1 MGDVDGRVGEGHV
14 GEVDE
19 AGAAAV
25 EAQVRF
31 VEVAVDGPRGHGG
44 VDEQVLG
51 AGEDGVDAVAFDGGE
66 GGGHVFPDALNQCPV
81 LDREP
86 GFADV
91 RRLEGVQPGQ
101 GARDRLDDSRTL
113 ALVQPLPHLRGH
125 RLARDVAGQG
135 QARAVGD
142 VGGRQQRRRPVEGG
156 DDPRLHVGAAH
167 HARGHRQAGD
177 GADGGVGKQGRARG
191 PLQDDDAMVE
201 ALVGHLD
208 AGPGQPGP
216 RIPDGG
222 QRLLG

>member
-1 MGDVDGRVGEGHV
+1 VVRHEEHRVPVRVGARAIPQVAAEELSDGVAQLPGDARQMGDVDGRVGEGHV
-14 GEVDE
+14 GEVDD

-81 LDREP
+81 LYREP

-101 GARDRLDDSRTL
+101 GARDRLDDSR
-113 ALVQPLPHLRGH
+113 
-125 RLARDVAGQG
+125 
-135 QARAVGD
+135 
-142 VGGRQQRRRPVEGG
+142 
-156 DDPRLHVGAAH
+156 
-167 HARGHRQAGD
+167 
-177 GADGGVGKQGRARG
+177 
-191 PLQDDDAMVE
+191 
-201 ALVGHLD
+201 
-208 AGPGQPGP
+208 
-216 RIPDGG
+216 
-222 QRLLG
+222 